1 MYVSHQNRDSTDR
14 FVHRHNIEHFSRL
27 LKIATSKAERDK
39 LSSFS
44 PTSKRCKSILARQS
58 NWIKISSWLALGG
71 LGRKTSEIAFGDGLP
86 VITARAGSTSSRAA
100 RTRRS
105 PPTLTDPAEPRH
117 IPNGIATMRNSSS
130 PPWRWNFQ

>member
-44 PTSKRCKSILARQS
+44 PTSKRSKSILARQS
-58 NWIKISSWLALGG
+58 NWIKISSWLAPGWRQAKD
-71 LGRKTSEIAFGDGLP
+71 LGRPPSAI
-86 VITARAGSTSSRAA
+86 RHRAA
-100 RTRRS
+100 RSERW
-105 PPTLTDPAEPRH
+105 LQ
-117 IPNGIATMRNSSS
+117 IA
-130 PPWRWNFQ
+130 

>member
-44 PTSKRCKSILARQS
+44 PTSKRSKSILARQS

-71 LGRKTSEIAFGDGLP
+71 LASGEGPRKTAISDP
-86 VITARAGSTSSRAA
+86 TSRCAVGTLVANRLTRVDAA
-100 RTRRS
+100 
-105 PPTLTDPAEPRH
+105 E
-117 IPNGIATMRNSSS
+117 G
-130 PPWRWNFQ
+130 